1 MSQLGLPFGEKRIA
15 LAAAQQAALPGK
27 GLNAQIDDQEQQER
41 GRKIGLHLLGHD

>member
-1 MSQLGLPFGEKRIA
+1 MSQLSFPFGEKRIA
-15 LAAAQQAALPGK
+15 LSPAQQAALPSQ